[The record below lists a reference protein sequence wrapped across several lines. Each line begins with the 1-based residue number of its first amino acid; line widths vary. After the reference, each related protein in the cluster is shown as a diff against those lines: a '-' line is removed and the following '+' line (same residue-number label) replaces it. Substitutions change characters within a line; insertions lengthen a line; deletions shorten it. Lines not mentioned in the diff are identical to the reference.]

1 MQYCIILD
9 DVIMVDNN
17 LEYVEENMRIEEM
30 LSYIKLY
37 INKCWEWNGN
47 NTYPD
52 IMDGKRFNL
61 GTLVM
66 DRLWNF
72 DKPNVMKVIENLISY
87 ALIRDEHREF
97 VKDNR

>member
-1 MQYCIILD
+1 
-9 DVIMVDNN
+9 
-17 LEYVEENMRIEEM
+17 
-30 LSYIKLY
+30 
-37 INKCWEWNGN
+37 
-47 NTYPD
+47 
-52 IMDGKRFNL
+52 MDGKRFNL

-72 DKPNVMKVIENLISY
+72 DKPNVMKVIENVISY